1 MAFKVNDLMI
11 QLPSQ
16 AGGGGIGCGDS
27 CGIDTCNLV
36 GLTIACDVGVGLTHC
51 GGDLGITCGD
61 TCAVAGLTNC
71 GACSFAASVC
81 GACSQGVT
89 CAGCSAAV
97 SACHPAAVSHCGGCS
112 IIISVCGACS
122 IAASLCNACSHVASV
137 CGGCSVIA
145 SIRPC
150 GCSIIASI
158 PAPVNPGDP
167 VELDQLKAQLQ
178 QALANVEKQQQATNE
193 ALKPQTLEQVDQLE
207 QQIKGALDELSNR
220 RAELQQKTAAQG
232 GVEARG
238 ETAPK
243 VQELKWNGEVSDDDP
258 CQPVKEQ
265 KAKDQIIIICKGK
278 CPAKGRKCET
288 LKSRRAGSDEKVPWQ
303 DESQPA
309 VYDSTKEY
317 RCACR

>member
-11 QLPSQ
+11 QLPGQ
-16 AGGGGIGCGDS
+16 PGGGGGGCGLDT
-27 CGIDTCNLV
+27 CGIDTCNRV

-51 GGDLGITCGD
+51 GGDVGVTCGA

-71 GACSFAASVC
+71 GPCSFAASVC
-81 GACSQGVT
+81 GPCSHAVT
-89 CAGCSAAV
+89 CAGCSAAI

-112 IIISVCGACS
+112 IIISVC
-122 IAASLCNACSHVASV
+122 AASLCNACSHAVTHCGIVGASHCGGCSVAVSVCGACSHLASV

-150 GCSIIASI
+150 GCSVVASI

-220 RAELQQKTAAQG
+220 RAELQQKTAGQG
-232 GVEARG
+232 GG
-238 ETAPK
+238 DTN
-243 VQELKWNGEVSDDDP
+243 QGTS
-258 CQPVKEQ
+258 
-265 KAKDQIIIICKGK
+265 
-278 CPAKGRKCET
+278 
-288 LKSRRAGSDEKVPWQ
+288 EKKPG
-303 DESQPA
+303 A
-309 VYDSTKEY
+309 
-317 RCACR
+317 